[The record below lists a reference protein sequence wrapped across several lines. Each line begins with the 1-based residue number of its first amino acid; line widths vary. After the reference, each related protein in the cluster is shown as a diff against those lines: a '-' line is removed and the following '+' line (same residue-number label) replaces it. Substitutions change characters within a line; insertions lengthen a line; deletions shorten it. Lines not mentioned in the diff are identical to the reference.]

1 MMKSLICL
9 SLILLPLSLIFVVE
23 GFHGKSVPIKDV
35 SAPNVIEVAKY
46 AIDEHNSE
54 TNDNLM
60 FVEIVE
66 GKREVLSAII
76 YDLIIAVK
84 NEGGATKNYKAVVM
98 ESGRDKIL
106 YSFNEV

>member
-1 MMKSLICL
+1 MKSLICL
-9 SLILLPLSLIFVVE
+9 SLILLPLISVVE

-35 SAPNVIEVAKY
+35 SVPNVIEVAKY

-54 TNDNLM
+54 SNDNLV
-60 FVEIVE
+60 FVKIVE
-66 GKREVLSAII
+66 GKRQVISAII
-76 YDLIIAVK
+76 YDLIIAAM
-84 NEGGATKNYKAVVM
+84 NDGGATKNYKAVVM